1 VTPAGI
7 VIAPAAEGPKVFE
20 QSVLL
25 TICQVP
31 SMQVTAAAAGSS
43 AKKEVPKAKASAA
56 TDALN
61 RLRNEPPRIAT

>member
-1 VTPAGI
+1 MVMLPA
-7 VIAPAAEGPKVFE
+7 PEGEKVLV

-25 TICQVP
+25 TVCQVP
-31 SMQVTAAAAGSS
+31 SRQVTAAAAGWT
-43 AKKEVPKAKASAA
+43 AKKAEPKAKASAA